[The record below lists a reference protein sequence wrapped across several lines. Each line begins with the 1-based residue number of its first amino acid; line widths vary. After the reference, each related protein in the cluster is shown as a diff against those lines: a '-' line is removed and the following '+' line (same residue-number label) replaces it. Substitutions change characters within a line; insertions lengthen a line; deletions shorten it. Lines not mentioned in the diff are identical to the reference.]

1 MSREQFVPQQ
11 PRALI
16 SRTTVLILAS
26 LLIWVGAGSE
36 LPHTHNALYLLLGV
50 FGMVAYLALERAAYR
65 RLHQEYSTTQALY
78 RLEQRLHAQQEQGAE
93 TRDQNAAH
101 LPRFSSLLPS
111 PARAAEN
118 GNGSTGAGANVLRMP
133 LAAAGATVPDDT
145 FLTSPT
151 TRTRLA

>member
-78 RLEQRLHAQQEQGAE
+78 RLEQRLHAQQEQVAE
-93 TRDQNAAH
+93 TRDRNAAH
-101 LPRFSSLLPS
+101 FSSLLPS

-118 GNGSTGAGANVLRMP
+118 GNGSTGAGANILRMP
-133 LAAAGATVPDDT
+133 LAPAGATVPDET